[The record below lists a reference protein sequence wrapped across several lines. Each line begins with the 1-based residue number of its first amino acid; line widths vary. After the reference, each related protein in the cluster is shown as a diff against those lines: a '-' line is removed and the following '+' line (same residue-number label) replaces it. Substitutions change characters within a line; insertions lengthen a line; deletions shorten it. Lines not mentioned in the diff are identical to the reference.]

1 MAKTTLMPDLVISF
15 VTQVK
20 ENEVNNLIIDY

>member
-20 ENEVNNLIIDY
+20 ENVMKNLIIDY